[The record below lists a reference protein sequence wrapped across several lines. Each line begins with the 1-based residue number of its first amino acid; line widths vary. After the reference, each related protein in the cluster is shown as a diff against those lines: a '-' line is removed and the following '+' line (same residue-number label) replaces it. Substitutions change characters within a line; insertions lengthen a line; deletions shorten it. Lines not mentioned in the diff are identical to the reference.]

1 MFNACVGRVYEI
13 PAPKMSFPLLF
24 HEILALESPS
34 LCRFPKILGRFSH
47 VPLSVSIKLCSS
59 LILALLIFE
68 SILLA

>member
-1 MFNACVGRVYEI
+1 MEI
-13 PAPKMSFPLLF
+13 PAPRMSFPLLF
-24 HEILALESPS
+24 HEILAPRVTFLVTLSQ
-34 LCRFPKILGRFSH
+34 ILGRFSH